1 MIMKPAIILAS
12 LCALALAALFAVPFG
27 TGCTGTVYP
36 EGDQFTIQAI
46 TLEGTTQNNC
56 SVMVE
61 MQPDQDGLE
70 DTAWSAEF
78 LLDGK
83 DETNSL
89 PKDTGTEQT
98 HTLWVKATQTADGAV
113 HHKKV
118 TITLHE

>member
-1 MIMKPAIILAS
+1 MKTTLILAS
-12 LCALALAALFAVPFG
+12 FCALLMA
-27 TGCTGTVYP
+27 GCTPGKIYP
-36 EGDQFTIQAI
+36 EGDQFIIHSI

-61 MQPDQDGLE
+61 EKPDQDGLE

-78 LLDGK
+78 LLDGTDLPE
-83 DETNSL
+83 DE
-89 PKDTGTEQT
+89 GTMVS